1 MFIAGQID
9 FSQLLANLISLLNFY
24 SLFVNA
30 RKATRGIECH
40 ILTASVILYAYL
52 YMYICKKY

>member
-40 ILTASVILYAYL
+40 NSTVLNVYF
-52 YMYICKKY
+52 